1 MKKLLNE
8 RTPLET
14 LQLDL
19 QAVSPAS
26 ASEMFT
32 SLFTRGCDALGLNDA
47 QLAVVFDTSRP
58 NVSRWKRGI
67 AIPPASNLVLLFL
80 LEEVSRAITERDQGE
95 S

>member
-26 ASEMFT
+26 ASGMFT

-47 QLAVVFDTSRP
+47 QVAVLFDTSRP
-58 NVSRWKRGI
+58 NVSRWRRGI
-67 AIPPASNLVLLFL
+67 AIPPASNLVLRFL

>member
-58 NVSRWKRGI
+58 NVSRWRRGI

>member
-58 NVSRWKRGI
+58 NVSRWRRGI

-80 LEEVSRAITERDQGE
+80 LEEVSRFITERDQGE